1 MLDFTK
7 DGEKMFDADKI
18 IDQVEKSTL
27 AVLAYVKP
35 EEVSKTL
42 SHLTVAHADFT
53 RANIEAFKSITA
65 IAKSTTTEFTK
76 NFEKATK
83 TK

>member
-1 MLDFTK
+1 MFENFK
-7 DGEKMFDADKI
+7 DLEKAFDADKI
-18 IDQVEKSTL
+18 VDQAEKNTL

-42 SHLTVAHADFT
+42 SHLVVAHADFT
-53 RANIEAFKSITA
+53 RANIEAFKSISA
-65 IAKSTTTEFTK
+65 IAKTTVTEFGK